1 MTATVEKVADG
12 FRVDT
17 GCLKYE
23 VANTAAAFLKNS
35 MTAEKYTKLQ
45 ILKDRI

>member
-1 MTATVEKVADG
+1 MKSPT
-12 FRVDT
+12 
-17 GCLKYE
+17 
-23 VANTAAAFLKNS
+23 TAAAFLKNS